1 MQPFRM
7 GRVAST
13 LTTAHLKGWDM
24 KRKKPGKALEK
35 IARQVKDSD
44 EFLEHIGNISG
55 LYRREHALDATPRGS
70 AARQS
75 LKTFR
80 KHAGAL
86 AEWLQQAH
94 RESASAPEHD
104 ALNKIGELLYGSAP
118 QARTASK
125 IVAEWLSQ
133 ADDTAGRC
141 LEDAHM
147 FPRKPQRKA
156 PIAAGLALRAT
167 FEHHKL
173 KMSATK
179 EGDAVRL
186 LMAIAKDAGDVALS
200 VEEARRA
207 LGAKRA

>member
-1 MQPFRM
+1 M
-7 GRVAST
+7 
-13 LTTAHLKGWDM
+13 GWDM
-24 KRKKPGKALEK
+24 KRRKPGKALEK
-35 IARQVKDSD
+35 IARQVNDSD
-44 EFLEHIGNISG
+44 QFLEHIGNISN

-86 AEWLQQAH
+86 ADWLKQAH
-94 RESASAPEHD
+94 KENASTPEHD

-118 QARTASK
+118 QAHTASK
-125 IVAEWLSQ
+125 SVADWLSQ

-141 LEDAHM
+141 LDDVRM
-147 FPRKPQRKA
+147 FPRKPQRNA
-156 PIAAGLALRAT
+156 PTVAGSALRAT

-173 KMSATK
+173 KLSTAK

-186 LMAIAKDAGDVALS
+186 LVAIAKDAGDAELS
-200 VEEARRA
+200 VPDARQA
-207 LGAKRA
+207 LGKKK

>member
-1 MQPFRM
+1 
-7 GRVAST
+7 
-13 LTTAHLKGWDM
+13 M
-24 KRKKPGKALEK
+24 KRRKPGKALEK

-44 EFLEHIGNISG
+44 EFLEHLGNISS

-86 AEWLQQAH
+86 AQWLKQAH
-94 RESASAPEHD
+94 KESASTPEHD

-118 QARTASK
+118 QAHTASK
-125 IVAEWLSQ
+125 SVAEWLSQ

-141 LEDAHM
+141 LEDARL
-147 FPRKPQRKA
+147 FPRKPQRNA

-173 KMSATK
+173 KLTTAK
-179 EGDAVRL
+179 ESDAVHL
-186 LMAIAKDAGDVALS
+186 LIAIAKDAGDASLS
-200 VEEARRA
+200 VQEARQA
-207 LGAKRA
+207 LGKKK